1 MKQEENSRTNLKM
14 LVFSIVVIMVVLAAG
29 PLAVFRA
36 TERATM
42 DFRFRMRHS
51 VAIDRRISLVLVDS
65 TTMDRYGYPVPRE
78 YYARVARMLH
88 DNGASAVVVD
98 RTFESLERN
107 RQDSID
113 ELAIV
118 FKLCDN
124 IISAWHS
131 PIVESVSSTDP
142 PVAPVQFAMP
152 HRMDEIGIFPYE
164 TSVEPEKVSLPYH
177 AALQNVRWLGA
188 VQAEKTSGNRIEK
201 IPLVVKHGDYIYPS
215 ISLVAVCV
223 ALNVNMADIVLKP
236 GGISIPTQSGM
247 TTIPIDEKG
256 QIRIN
261 YVGGR
266 SAFLKDAHSLASI
279 YESILSDDQPI
290 PLESFR
296 NRIALIGND
305 DIMGTDMH
313 STPFGKQL
321 ISGMAIH
328 ATVINSILQGQ
339 FIDTAP
345 WYLNL
350 LVVSAAVFYVVCIQG
365 RLSPRSGL
373 ICLVCLLI
381 CMWAGSIIYFQ
392 FGGILMNLSQPTF
405 AGILAFVGATFYS
418 YVTERR
424 RVNHIKHIFG
434 RHVSQDIMDCIV
446 LERDGR
452 VPMTEREVSALFVDI
467 TDNSRW
473 ARDLKPSQFA
483 EELNQ
488 YLEAMAQAV
497 FKNGGIINVF
507 LGDGLLALYN
517 APVEQSDHVL
527 RAIKTGFAI
536 QENISKLNEKRSSQ
550 GKRPVA
556 VRVGIN
562 AGPAMAGT
570 LGSKERLEYTVV
582 GDTINMASRT
592 EGECEPGRVAIT
604 RDVLR
609 RVDDMVQVE
618 PIGLRPV
625 KGREDGLMLYH
636 VVGIKQEDG
645 RWTGDASTTL
655 AAAEL
660 PAVVSAFINDTE
672 SLYPPDTP
680 FPAIP
685 KRKLD
690 VDS

>member
-1 MKQEENSRTNLKM
+1 MKQEENSRTNLRM
-14 LVFSIVVIMVVLAAG
+14 LIFSIVVIMVVLAAG
-29 PLAVFRA
+29 RLAVFKA
-36 TERATM
+36 MERATM
-42 DFRFRMRHS
+42 DFRFRMRRPMT
-51 VAIDRRISLVLVDS
+51 IDPGMSLVLVDS

-78 YYARVARMLH
+78 YYARVARTLH

-131 PIVESVSSTDP
+131 PVVESVSPTDP
-142 PVAPVQFAMP
+142 PVAPVRFAMP
-152 HRMDEIGIFPYE
+152 HKIDEIGISPYE

-188 VQAEKTSGNRIEK
+188 VLAEKASGNRIEK
-201 IPLVVKHGDYIYPS
+201 IPLVVKHGDHIYPA
-215 ISLVAVCV
+215 ISLVAACV
-223 ALNVNMADIVLKP
+223 ALNVDMADIVLKP
-236 GGISIPTQSGM
+236 GEISIPTQNGI
-247 TTIPIDEKG
+247 TTIPINERG

-266 SAFLKDAHSLASI
+266 SVFLRGAHSLASI

-290 PLESFR
+290 PMGAFK
-296 NRIALIGND
+296 NRIVLIGND
-305 DIMGTDMH
+305 DVMGTDMH

-321 ISGMAIH
+321 ISGIAIH
-328 ATVINSILQGQ
+328 ATVINSILKQQ

-345 WYLNL
+345 WYLDL
-350 LVVSAAVFYVVCIQG
+350 LVVSAAVFYVVSIQG

-373 ICLVCLLI
+373 ICLVCLLVCI
-381 CMWAGSIIYFQ
+381 WAGGVMYFQ
-392 FGGILMNLSQPTF
+392 FGGILMNISQPTF
-405 AGILAFVGATFYS
+405 AGILAFSSTTFYS

-424 RVNHIKHIFG
+424 RVNHIKQVFG
-434 RHVSQDIMDCIV
+434 RHVSQDIMDRIV
-446 LERDGR
+446 LERDGQ
-452 VPMTEREVSALFVDI
+452 VPMIEREVSALFVDI
-467 TDNSRW
+467 TDHSKW
-473 ARDLKPSQFA
+473 ARDLEPSQFA

-488 YLEAMAQAV
+488 CLEAMAQAV
-497 FKNGGIINVF
+497 FENGGTTNIF

-517 APVEQSDHVL
+517 APVEQDDHAF
-527 RAIKTGFAI
+527 RAIKTGIAI
-536 QENISKLNEKRSSQ
+536 QENISKLNEKRSAQ
-550 GKRPVA
+550 GEQPVA

-562 AGPAMAGT
+562 TGTAMAGT

-604 RDVLR
+604 HDVLR
-609 RVDDMVQVE
+609 RVGDIVQVE
-618 PIGLRPV
+618 PIGTRPV

-636 VVGIKQEDG
+636 VVEIKQRDT
-645 RWTGDASTTL
+645 RPAGDAAITSTK
-655 AAAEL
+655 AEL
-660 PAVVSAFINDTE
+660 PAVISAFTNDTG
-672 SLYPPDTP
+672 STSPPDP
-680 FPAIP
+680 PPPPIA
-685 KRKLD
+685 KRKKLD
-690 VDS
+690 G